1 MLEPT
6 LVVHFTNQQTNNQM
20 RPSTLLEQNRE
31 QIKQIILKHNVSNPR
46 IFGSVL
52 NGTDT
57 ELSDLDILVDP
68 TPITSLFDIGAIRF
82 ELKELLQIEVDVLTP
97 NALPDSFRTQVLEQA
112 IPI

>member
-1 MLEPT
+1 
-6 LVVHFTNQQTNNQM
+6 M

-46 IFGSVL
+46 VFGSVL

-68 TPITSLFDIGAIRF
+68 TPTTSLFDIGAIRF
-82 ELKELLQIEVDVLTP
+82 ELKAMLHVEVDVLTP
-97 NALPDSFRTQVLEQA
+97 NALPDSFRTLVLAQA
-112 IPI
+112 KPI

>member
-1 MLEPT
+1 
-6 LVVHFTNQQTNNQM
+6 M

-31 QIKQIILKHNVSNPR
+31 QIKQIILKHNVLNPR
-46 IFGSVL
+46 VFGSVV

-82 ELKELLQIEVDVLTP
+82 ELKVMLHIEVDVLTP
-97 NALPDSFRTQVLEQA
+97 NALPDSFRTLVLAQA
-112 IPI
+112 KPI

>member
-1 MLEPT
+1 MK
-6 LVVHFTNQQTNNQM
+6 
-20 RPSTLLEQNRE
+20 PSTLLEKNRE
-31 QIKQIILKHNVSNPR
+31 QIKQIILEHNVLNPR
-46 IFGSVL
+46 VFGSVL

>member
-1 MLEPT
+1 M
-6 LVVHFTNQQTNNQM
+6 
-20 RPSTLLEQNRE
+20 LLEQHRE
-31 QIKQIILKHNVSNPR
+31 QIKQVILKHNVLNPR
-46 IFGSVL
+46 VFGSVL

-68 TPITSLFDIGAIRF
+68 TSITSLFDIGAIRF